1 MDQETGSGRRRSS
14 RLAARGITTPKA
26 ETAVKKTAKSS
37 EKPKR
42 AKRKTAEEVI
52 ELPEAKKTKTDDQPD
67 NKVNDPKE
75 ETNDVEKNDA
85 SAVIAPTDVVNVETD
100 GSPPS
105 GVKNNDLQTVGEKTD
120 ENASLKD
127 SKEEEVCE
135 KTSSEVEKHIV
146 AAPAIDDKIQ
156 PEIIKESIQITE
168 HEKNDVP
175 KGEPEQEPV
184 ALDNN
189 MTKSESDDKK
199 TVELV
204 VEAVKNDI
212 GFCVTAK
219 DTATP
224 NGNIVEQVKATN
236 GDNKSEA
243 IEPIKGLN
251 DNTNHVVE
259 TDLKSVTIN
268 NAAITTSN
276 NDTSSVEQVE
286 KEVEAKFVDN
296 ASVLAGDN
304 TPSAVDQTS
313 TFVS

>member
-14 RLAARGITTPKA
+14 RLAARGITTTPKA
-26 ETAVKKTAKSS
+26 ETAVKKIAKSS

-52 ELPEAKKTKTDDQPD
+52 ELPEAKKTKTDKP
-67 NKVNDPKE
+67 NNEVNNPKE
-75 ETNDVEKNDA
+75 ETHNVEKNDS
-85 SAVIAPTDVVNVETD
+85 SAVVTPIDVENVETD
-100 GSPPS
+100 GCPPS
-105 GVKNNDLQTVGEKTD
+105 SIKNNALQTVEEKTD
-120 ENASLKD
+120 ENAPLKD
-127 SKEEEVCE
+127 SKEEVGE
-135 KTSSEVEKHIV
+135 KTSSEVEKDIV
-146 AAPAIDDKIQ
+146 AAPAIDDKTK
-156 PEIIKESIQITE
+156 PEVIKEPIKIIEQ
-168 HEKNDVP
+168 EKNDVRQ
-175 KGEPEQEPV
+175 GEPEQEPIV
-184 ALDNN
+184 LTN
-189 MTKSESDDKK
+189 SESDDKK

-204 VEAVKNDI
+204 VEAVKNDNGI
-212 GFCVTAK
+212 CVTAK

-236 GDNKSEA
+236 GGNKSDA
-243 IEPIKGLN
+243 VEPIKVLN

-259 TDLKSVTIN
+259 TDLKSATIN

-296 ASVLAGDN
+296 TIDNASVLAAGDN